1 MSTNVKKW
9 LFTLIAGLGLPI
21 LIFLGLYLSTWG
33 SYPVP
38 ATLSTDA
45 QLPTLT
51 TPDFKVH
58 GEIIGPDSLGSPNS
72 PDKAPLIVVVH
83 DGPGSDY
90 RSLLPLKALSNTHRI
105 LFYDQMGTGLSPR
118 VETTELGIAQSLK
131 RLALLIDTYSA
142 GQPVDLIGHGWGG
155 MLASA
160 YAGEHPQQIKHLALL
175 EPGFLNADMAG
186 QVLPALSRSTL
197 GFITGTIWRWVK
209 ALHVNGPD
217 PDAREDFIFAR
228 IRHQPLFYCDQKIP
242 DNWAD
247 YNWRTG
253 FRSWKTITQS
263 TLDESG
269 KLHLDF
275 TKGLENLNTH
285 VLILAGACNQVTGRS
300 FQARQTR
307 LFKQASVAQV
317 AQSGHE
323 LLMDNPT
330 ATLAILRAYFED
342 RYFDTDSTEDAG

>member
-9 LFTLIAGLGLPI
+9 LFTLVAGLGLPV

-33 SYPVP
+33 TYPVP
-38 ATLSTDA
+38 ATVSTNTQVPILS
-45 QLPTLT
+45 

-58 GEIIGPDSLGSPNS
+58 GEIVGPAQ
-72 PDKAPLIVVVH
+72 APLIVVIH

-90 RSLLPLKALSNTHRI
+90 RSLLPLKALADSHRI
-105 LFYDQMGTGLSPR
+105 LFYDQMGSGLSPR
-118 VETTELGIAQSLK
+118 VENTKLGIEQSLQ
-131 RLALLIDTYSA
+131 RLARLIDTYAA
-142 GQPVDLIGHGWGG
+142 GQQVALIGHGWGG

-160 YAGEHPQQIKHLALL
+160 YAGEHPERIKHLALL
-175 EPGFLNADMAG
+175 EPGFLNAEMAG

-197 GFITGTIWRWVK
+197 GFITGTILRWVK
-209 ALHVNGPD
+209 ALHVSGPD
-217 PDAREDFIFAR
+217 SDAREDFIFAR
-228 IRHQPLFYCDQKIP
+228 IRHQPLFYCKQTIP
-242 DNWAD
+242 KNWAD

-275 TKGLENLNTH
+275 TQGLEKLNTH
-285 VLILAGACNQVTGRS
+285 VLIIASACNQVTGRS

-323 LLMDNPT
+323 MLMDNPT
-330 ATLAILRAYFED
+330 ATLDILRAYFEG
-342 RYFDTDSTEDAG
+342 RYFGADNTEDAG

>member
-9 LFTLIAGLGLPI
+9 LFTLVAGLGFPL
-21 LIFLGLYLSTWG
+21 LIFLGLYFSTWG
-33 SYPVP
+33 TYPVP
-38 ATLSTDA
+38 ATLSTDS

-51 TPDFKVH
+51 TADFKVH
-58 GEIIGPDSLGSPNS
+58 GEIVGPAQ
-72 PDKAPLIVVVH
+72 APLIVVIH

-90 RSLLPLKALSNTHRI
+90 RSLLPLKALSDTHRI

-118 VETTELGIAQSLK
+118 VPNTELGIKQSLK
-131 RLALLIDTYSA
+131 RLSLLIDTYA
-142 GQPVDLIGHGWGG
+142 EGQPVSLIGHGWGG

-160 YAGEHPQQIKHLALL
+160 YAGEHPQQIEHMALL
-175 EPGFLNADMAG
+175 EPGFLNAEMAG

-197 GFITGTIWRWVK
+197 GFITGTILRWVK
-209 ALHVNGPD
+209 ALHVSGPD
-217 PDAREDFIFAR
+217 SDAREDFIFAR
-228 IRHQPLFYCDQKIP
+228 IRHQPLFYCDQKVP
-242 DNWAD
+242 DNWGD

-275 TKGLENLNTH
+275 TKGLEKLNTH
-285 VLILAGACNQVTGRS
+285 VLIVAGACNPVTGRS

-317 AQSGHE
+317 AKSGHE

-330 ATLAILRAYFED
+330 ATLDILRAYLAG
-342 RYFDTDSTEDAG
+342 RYFDAGSTGEAG